1 MSFSEFDTVMSK
13 WILDILKLY
22 SKNSF
27 ILNKR
32 TSAITIGLQS
42 LSDSAR
48 IKQTKKMEYL
58 QSNPFY
64 EKYVKKLKD
73 MQE

>member
-1 MSFSEFDTVMSK
+1 MNK

-32 TSAITIGLQS
+32 TNVITIGLQS
-42 LSDSAR
+42 LSGSAR
-48 IKQTKKMEYL
+48 IKQTQKMEHL

-64 EKYVKKLKD
+64 EKYAKKLKD